1 MLEVPL
7 FILVLSVWAWVSHID
22 FVCERPLCGS
32 LVTGIS
38 LWMEIEGVGTTVSAQ
53 RESSLEN
60 ERAFILSILL
70 FSRSESP

>member
-1 MLEVPL
+1 
-7 FILVLSVWAWVSHID
+7 
-22 FVCERPLCGS
+22 
-32 LVTGIS
+32 
-38 LWMEIEGVGTTVSAQ
+38 MEIEGVGTTVSAQ